1 MPMMSGIF
9 FGFGYLLI
17 FIALLNYL
25 TDAYKQFSASASA
38 AASTLRSSFAIFL
51 PMAANPMYTKLGINW
66 ANSLLGFF
74 SIAIAVVPFVFIKYG
89 AWIRANSKFAQQ
101 AQ

>member
-1 MPMMSGIF
+1 MSGFF

-17 FIALLNYL
+17 FIALTNYL
-25 TDAYKQFSASASA
+25 TDAYKQFSASAVA
-38 AASTLRSSFAIFL
+38 AASTSRSIIAVFL
-51 PMAANPMYTKLGINW
+51 PMATSSMYSQLGINW

-74 SIAIAVVPFVFIKYG
+74 AIAMAVIPFVFIKKG
-89 AWIRANSKFAQQ
+89 PWIRANSKFAQM